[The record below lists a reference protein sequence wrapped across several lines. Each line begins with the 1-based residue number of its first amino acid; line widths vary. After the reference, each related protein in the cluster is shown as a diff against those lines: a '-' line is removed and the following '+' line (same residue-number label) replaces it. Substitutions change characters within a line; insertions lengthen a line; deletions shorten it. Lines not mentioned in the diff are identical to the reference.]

1 MKKGIVFLIVILM
14 LGFSLF
20 CYHTR
25 TNYNVDH
32 LYIENKNLEYD
43 VKVLSYALSLI
54 PKELKNEVFVNS
66 LKEKFPSIENDED
79 FIKKIKGEEKT
90 EEEKNKEINEKMV
103 YTKDMGINEIAN
115 VLLYSDK
122 NQNN

>member
-1 MKKGIVFLIVILM
+1 MKKFVVLLIVVLM

-32 LYIENKNLEYD
+32 LDIENKNLEYD